1 MRNRRCIPCA
11 LQESCG
17 IHRVARLWRNVEV
30 ENATDG
36 SACKQTAATCAVEK
50 KATYP
55 GCEHPRREAH
65 SSDTTVAKLVPQ
77 CSTSAACCQTA
88 RSVVGVGPRLPGT
101 KGLDVAGYNDAVGR
115 TSRSR
120 QSPNTSVTPW
130 SARAGQLARS
140 LSPWRRACSL
150 SQLFATAR
158 GDFADYPFTDNFVR
172 K

>member
-1 MRNRRCIPCA
+1 MHSQRCIPCA
-11 LQESCG
+11 LQESMRD
-17 IHRVARLWRNVEV
+17 HRVARLWRNVEV

-150 SQLFATAR
+150 SQLFR
-158 GDFADYPFTDNFVR
+158 
-172 K
+172 